1 MPMEFVFDVPYVVL
15 SGAHFGTGL
24 VSTAR
29 GRVALNVNLVV
40 QKTKMSI
47 FPLFSTFF
55 FLFKIF

>member
-1 MPMEFVFDVPYVVL
+1 MSLEFLLDVPYVVL

-40 QKTKMSI
+40 QKI
-47 FPLFSTFF
+47 
-55 FLFKIF
+55 